1 MASALHCH
9 YRTIP
14 ANQGGTES
22 GGAENEM
29 LQDLRYGLRQ
39 LRKSPGFTLVAVL
52 TLALGIGANTAVF
65 SVVDAVLLRALPYRQ
80 PERLMLVSETE
91 SVSPNE
97 ELGVAAKE
105 YLDYREQ
112 NRSFSDVAA
121 FESEGFNLTGE
132 GEPQRIHAARVSASA
147 FPVLGVS
154 PMLGRAIKLDEKP
167 YTVIGIMP
175 ASFHFPYDGKPLS
188 EMADLWV
195 PIGFSPEVLA
205 PQNRVMEFG
214 VGLIGRLKP
223 GVTRERAQQD
233 VQHIADVFQQ
243 AHPDSYSANA
253 RVTPRAFA
261 E

>member
-1 MASALHCH
+1 MASTLHCH

-39 LRKSPGFTLVAVL
+39 LRKSPGFTL
-52 TLALGIGANTAVF
+52 
-65 SVVDAVLLRALPYRQ
+65 DAVLMLALPYRQ

-97 ELGVAAKE
+97 ELGVAAQE

-154 PMLGRAIKLDEKP
+154 PMLGRAFTAEEDHLGSDDVVEISYSLWQRQYHGDPSILGRTIKLDEKP
-167 YTVIGIMP
+167 YTVIGI
-175 ASFHFPYDGKPLS
+175 
-188 EMADLWV
+188 
-195 PIGFSPEVLA
+195 
-205 PQNRVMEFG
+205 
-214 VGLIGRLKP
+214 
-223 GVTRERAQQD
+223 T
-233 VQHIADVFQQ
+233 
-243 AHPDSYSANA
+243 
-253 RVTPRAFA
+253 
-261 E
+261 